1 MPLSL
6 LDRQKLTG
14 EILGAIAAELKTPS
28 RGVPVRLTEVSWT
41 SGIVALVVEQG
52 TGLYVRPAAGFHAE
66 VTHRRFLPDRNLF
79 KSQVVGGWPLV
90 PESVTRCPLGH
101 VPGFRVIQGLWSQ
114 V

>member
-41 SGIVALVVEQG
+41 SGIMALVVEQG

-66 VTHRRFLPDRNLF
+66 VTRRRFSPTATSLNP
-79 KSQVVGGWPLV
+79 KSLADGRSFLSQ
-90 PESVTRCPLGH
+90 S
-101 VPGFRVIQGLWSQ
+101 RVALSGMYP
-114 V
+114 VFG